1 MASID
6 LTPREKIC
14 FFTHFFTTKLNFSA
28 CSKKTSR
35 KAVFWTIS
43 PGLFKRV
50 SQLPELCALAHIL
63 FYVTLVRIRVF
74 MSTLESNLVF
84 IMILVHCT

>member
-14 FFTHFFTTKLNFSA
+14 CFTYFFTPELNFSA

-35 KAVFWTIS
+35 FLLNRLDYLVIFIYFQK
-43 PGLFKRV
+43 
-50 SQLPELCALAHIL
+50 QLTSLRR
-63 FYVTLVRIRVF
+63 TLVA
-74 MSTLESNLVF
+74 SLSLEMLQNNNETILY
-84 IMILVHCT
+84 IMKFSLLFNE